1 MKESRVF
8 ELNQATAE
16 QVLEAVTTFL
26 RGEKSMEVQSVATPN
41 GYLIQ
46 AAQADTLRTLSGMK
60 LATTVELTVN
70 GTQLNVT
77 LGEGQWADKLGAGA
91 VGLFLLWPLA
101 VTAGIGAYKQ
111 KKLPSEIFEVVYRCT
126 MGEPTSFR
134 TAGVPVN
141 AAPTAPAG
149 AVCPQ
154 CGAQIFANARF
165 CSACGAKLQTVCPG
179 CGFDIYTHK
188 TTQNRYYL
196 ASRLFEMPE
205 LKLLADAVESAG
217 FITEKKSEELIEKLC
232 RLTSVYEAEVLQ
244 EGFCANNGK
253 SCNESIYY
261 IADTIN
267 AAIAKRKKISFY
279 YFHYGPGKNR
289 VLKNDGKPYVFSP
302 YKLVWNTD
310 EYYVVGYS
318 DKHEKLVSFR
328 VDRIDRCPEILD
340 EDAEPRPEKEE
351 LMRHIRTMTSM
362 YDSRR
367 ERVTLLCDNAMMNAV
382 VDAFG
387 EDVETKAFGDDA
399 FTVETETAASPVFYR
414 WVFGYGGKIRITEPE
429 NVKKEYA
436 EMVKNAFG
444 NTCGRCGA

>member
-1 MKESRVF
+1 MAKTNE
-8 ELNQATAE
+8 TPKAE
-16 QVLEAVTTFL
+16 DNAE
-26 RGEKSMEVQSVATPN
+26 
-41 GYLIQ
+41 
-46 AAQADTLRTLSGMK
+46 LRTISLLKILNTYSDENHELSTKNIMDK
-60 LATTVELTVN
+60 LQKECGVTVHRTTVGKN
-70 GTQLNVT
+70 IKQLV
-77 LGEGQWADKLGAGA
+77 D
-91 VGLFLLWPLA
+91 
-101 VTAGIGAYKQ
+101 
-111 KKLPSEIFEVVYRCT
+111 
-126 MGEPTSFR
+126 
-134 TAGVPVN
+134 
-141 AAPTAPAG
+141 
-149 AVCPQ
+149 
-154 CGAQIFANARF
+154 
-165 CSACGAKLQTVCPG
+165 